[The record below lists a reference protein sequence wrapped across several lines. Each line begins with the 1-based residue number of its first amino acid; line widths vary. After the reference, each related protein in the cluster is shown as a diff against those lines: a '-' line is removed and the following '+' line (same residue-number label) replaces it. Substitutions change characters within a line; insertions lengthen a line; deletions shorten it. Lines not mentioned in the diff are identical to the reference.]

1 LIMAG
6 KSKTGQEM
14 IDESAALR
22 PHGAGLRKSDN
33 LRKTLSLLS
42 ATLESTADGILVVDR
57 RGNTATYN
65 RKFLTLWRI
74 PETVASTAD
83 DRQLLTC
90 VLDQLKDPDAFLKK
104 VEQLYA
110 HPEGESLDI
119 IEFTDGRIFERYS
132 QPQRVDGKIIGRVWS
147 FRDVTAFMLAVEE
160 QRRNREI
167 AERLVKEMAII
178 AEIGRL
184 IGSTLN
190 IEEVYERFATETGKL
205 IPFDSLAINIMNLK
219 EKTMC
224 AAYVSGSAIVER
236 RQGDSMAVAGTLSEA
251 VIRTRTSL
259 LIQPASIDE
268 IVSRFPGLSPV
279 FQAGMRSLIS
289 VPLVYRDKAIGAMH
303 FRAKKPNAYIERDL
317 RLAER
322 IGTQIA
328 GAIASVQLYKD
339 LKETETSLRESES
352 RFRAIF
358 EQAAVG
364 VAEIEMVTGRFLIV
378 NRRLCEL
385 VGRTEEELLATTFLE
400 ITHPDDYHVH
410 EDKIAQL
417 AAGKISNYDLEKRY
431 VRKDGAIIWVNLT
444 ISPLWKP
451 GETPTRNLIVV
462 QDITERKRMEEEIRE
477 MSLRDPLTELY
488 NRRGFITLAE
498 QQLRTAKRANQKML
512 LAFIDVD
519 GLKKINDN
527 LGHEEGDKALIGT
540 AHIIRNTFRES
551 DIIARLGG
559 DEFAVL
565 AIDIDGLDPDAFSK
579 RLQQYIDA
587 FNEKGSRQYKLAM
600 SQGSAVCDPGS
611 PVSLDQLMSSA
622 DEMMYAQKKSKAP
635 SSMTSG

>member
-1 LIMAG
+1 MAG